1 MKTSQSVIISC
12 AITGSIHTPS
22 MSPHLPVTPEEI
34 ADGAIGAAEAGAA
47 ILHLH
52 ARDPKT
58 GAPTPDP
65 DVFLRFLPKIAAATD
80 AVINI
85 TTGGGQTMTV
95 DDRLAAP
102 SRIEPEMCS
111 LNLGSM
117 NFGLYPMAD
126 RPREWKHD
134 WELKHLLGSRDFIFR
149 NTFGDIERIL
159 EEMGEKRGAR
169 FEFEAYDTGH
179 LHTLAHLRDRGLLR
193 GRRPF
198 VQFVLGV
205 LGGTGADPESLFQMK
220 ATADRLLGDDYD
232 FSVAAAGRMQFRLVT
247 IGAAFGGNVRVGL
260 EDNLYLERGRLAA
273 SNAEQVTRIREV
285 LEALSFTIATPDEA
299 RERLGLKGRDKVAL
313 AGT

>member
-1 MKTSQSVIISC
+1 MKPSDNVIISC

-22 MSPHLPVTPEEI
+22 MSPHLPVTPDEI
-34 ADGAIGAAEAGAA
+34 ADSAIGAAEAGAA

-52 ARDPKT
+52 ARDPAT

-65 DVFLRFLPKIAAATD
+65 EVFLRFLPRIAAATD

-95 DDRLAAP
+95 DQRLAAAF
-102 SRIEPEMCS
+102 RAEPEMCS

-117 NFGLYPMAD
+117 NFGLYPMAEK
-126 RPREWKHD
+126 PREWAHP
-134 WELKHLLGSRDFIFR
+134 WETEHLLGSKSFIFR
-149 NTFGDIERIL
+149 NTFADIERIL
-159 EEMGEKRGAR
+159 EEMGERRGAR

-179 LHTLAHLRDRGLLR
+179 LYTLAHMRDRGLIK
-193 GRRPF
+193 GRPF

-205 LGGTGADPESLFQMK
+205 LGGTGADPECLFQMK

-247 IGAAFGGNVRVGL
+247 MGAALGGHVRVGL
-260 EDNLYLERGRLAA
+260 EDNLYVARGRLAT
-273 SNAEQVTRIREV
+273 SNAEQVMRIREV
-285 LEALSFTIATPDEA
+285 LEALSFTIAGPDEA
-299 RERLGLKGRDKVAL
+299 RARLGLKGRDKVAF
-313 AGT
+313 